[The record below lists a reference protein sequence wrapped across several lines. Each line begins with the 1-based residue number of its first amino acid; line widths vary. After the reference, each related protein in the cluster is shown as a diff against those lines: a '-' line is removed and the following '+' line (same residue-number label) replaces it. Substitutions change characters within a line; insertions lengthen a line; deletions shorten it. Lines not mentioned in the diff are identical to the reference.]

1 MALVGCAGGHILSQY
16 GTAASKVIKT
26 SCRGEYRVSEKD
38 GKLLVSAYAVS
49 EAYHSACE
57 SPPPGRTGIPYEFV
71 AVQFLQESNRP
82 RCVITAGER
91 LELLHS
97 EFAFI
102 CPPTRPSPATTP
114 KKS

>member
-1 MALVGCAGGHILSQY
+1 MALSGCAGGYILSHY
-16 GTAASKVIKT
+16 GTTASKVVKT

-38 GKLLVSAYAVS
+38 GKLLVSAFAVS

-57 SPPPGRTGIPYEFV
+57 SPPPGRTGIPYEYA

-82 RCVITAGER
+82 LCVITAGER

-97 EFAFI
+97 EFAFT
-102 CPPTRPSPATTP
+102 CPTAPAP
-114 KKS
+114 PAVASKKK